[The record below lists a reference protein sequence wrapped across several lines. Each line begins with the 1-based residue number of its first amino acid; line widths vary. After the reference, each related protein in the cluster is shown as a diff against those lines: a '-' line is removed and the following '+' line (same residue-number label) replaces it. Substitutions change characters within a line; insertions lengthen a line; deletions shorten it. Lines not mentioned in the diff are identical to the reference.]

1 MIYFIYKSY
10 IYYINILIL
19 LSVVEYLSI
28 NYLTCGIS
36 LRNKVSGTTK
46 KLANK

>member
-1 MIYFIYKSY
+1 MIYFIYKSCIHY
-10 IYYINILIL
+10 NNILIL
-19 LSVVEYLSI
+19 LLVIEYLFV
-28 NYLTCGIS
+28 NYFTCGIS